1 MTDILELSFAEI
13 MTRFRA
19 GQLHMFKVQELSNFV
34 CALFADTPL
43 RQRNLEEIGQG
54 HPFRRN

>member
-19 GQLHMFKVQELSNFV
+19 GQLHMFKVHELSNFV